1 MFAKK
6 KNYTHK
12 NCPVLGLKHREDDDE
27 SVTTKHRGVDVGSV
41 YRNNTNNFVT
51 LGWVTLKSNQ
61 PLTETI
67 VLKFQFDHTCF
78 QLGEVLY

>member
-12 NCPVLGLKHREDDDE
+12 NRPVLGLKHREDDDA

-41 YRNNTNNFVT
+41 YRNNT
-51 LGWVTLKSNQ
+51 
-61 PLTETI
+61 I
-67 VLKFQFDHTCF
+67 YC
-78 QLGEVLY
+78 GEWNPH